1 MTRRAVPSREKSR
14 ETQGVGGEW
23 AAQSSPLDPLM
34 TLSDHSR
41 EVRLGRQMIFELVKR
56 SVIINKHR
64 TSVSLEEPFWEAL
77 TEIAEAAGKSKS
89 TLVTEIDKARAG
101 RGNLSS
107 ATRMFVLEHYRSEL
121 AAMKVKTG

>member
-1 MTRRAVPSREKSR
+1 
-14 ETQGVGGEW
+14 
-23 AAQSSPLDPLM
+23 
-34 TLSDHSR
+34 
-41 EVRLGRQMIFELVKR
+41 MIFELVKR